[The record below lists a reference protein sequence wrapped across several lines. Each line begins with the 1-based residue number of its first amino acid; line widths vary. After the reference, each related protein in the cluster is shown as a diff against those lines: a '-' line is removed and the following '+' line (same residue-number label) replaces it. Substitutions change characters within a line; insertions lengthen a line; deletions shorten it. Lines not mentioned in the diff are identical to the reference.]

1 MKRFLLWISAA
12 ALTASSAAADTNGV
26 LLRKV
31 SSTTPYA
38 GIPGITSEVQTSPRT
53 LPMNKKKTDRTVAGF
68 QKSERLRI
76 AAKGVSLPV
85 NTQLKAA
92 GDASAYMPELLGSV
106 IYSDDQNFET
116 GAVYQI
122 PSATGGE
129 FAYVFGAADDNDFG
143 PDATY
148 GGVIADGKYYA
159 QMVYSFFGM
168 QFPVVNIHDVETG
181 ELLAEWMTEGE
192 ELAMDL
198 AYNPVDKQI
207 YGLCASYT
215 SEEEDATPVYNISK
229 ITYPDFDDI
238 QGVPTVEAIMPL
250 PGDSWYSLAI
260 DKDGKFFAMRQQA
273 GTGILGTPNS
283 RLWSIDIENKTT
295 QSVSTNNIG
304 VGPAYNSS
312 ATFDF
317 ATNRLFWAVSAYD
330 DNGYLYEINTTTG
343 RGTRLCKFA
352 NGEQVVG
359 LGTTNPVLAEGVP
372 ACASNIALN
381 YAPGSKSGN
390 ITFNLP
396 EKLFNGEDAQGTLS
410 YTVKANSEI
419 IASGQGTP
427 GQLITVEHTFATS
440 GTVRVSV
447 EVSNAAGAAPAT
459 SASAY
464 IGYAAAESPTN
475 IKVIEDA
482 EGHVTITWDAVTKDI
497 NGVTLPAVTYT
508 VGIVEQTQFGATIT
522 DFLVEEGTANSVSAQ
537 VMEPGTP
544 QELIQFAVFAECE
557 GGVSQGVPTPLYFVG
572 APYTEFLE
580 TFANGGLSHDA
591 TLRNNDGSNIGS
603 WQLGN
608 DEIIPD
614 QNGDNGFITHYGR
627 QPNGSSTLGF
637 GKIDLKGIANPVLTF
652 YVYALDTQSGAITT
666 DNLEVTVNEPF
677 AEPVSVFNKAISE
690 IATAPGWT
698 PVSIDLSAYK
708 DKIIQLG
715 FTGLIKQMV
724 MLPIDNIYVGQKIG
738 KDAAAVRISAP
749 DKVKAGENFTAS
761 VRINNEGSVEAPAHK
776 VNLYVDGAIA
786 QTKDV
791 PAIAV
796 GSSAN
801 VAFTVPMHILAEA
814 PLAIKATIELEGDE
828 RESNDSTATVSVAPV
843 VSALPFVK
851 DLTATVKD
859 KTVTLTW
866 SEPEVP
872 TSGSNNLVDF
882 EDATAFAQN
891 YGNWTFVDEDN
902 AAVGG
907 FQNLEIP
914 GIASGSSKASFF
926 IMEEGGNFN
935 QSFAAHSG
943 TKSLVSLFRYDGG
956 KVSDWAISP
965 ELDGSAQTITFWAKS
980 YSGTYPES
988 IEVLISSTTTAI
1000 SAFKVVTPEGV
1011 VPEQWTEYRFDVPA
1025 GTKYFAV
1032 HSVAT
1037 DSFMLMLD
1045 DFEFKAAPIA
1055 PPVLTGF
1062 DIYRDGVK
1070 LNATPLDEAAYTDAV
1085 AEDGVY
1091 NYVVTALWDKGVSK
1105 GSNAAV
1111 AYVGVSGIDAA
1122 VSEGV
1127 AIAAADKAIVVSGA
1141 AGLEI
1146 TVSAIDGKT
1155 VFEGQGKDVTTITV
1169 AQGIYVVKAGK
1180 TVAKIIVR

>member
-38 GIPGITSEVQTSPRT
+38 GIPGITGEVQASPRT
-53 LPMNKKKTDRTVAGF
+53 LPMNRKKTDRTVAGF

-85 NTQLKAA
+85 NPLLKAA
-92 GDASAYMPELLGSV
+92 GDASDYMPDLLGSV
-106 IYSDDQNFET
+106 IYSDDENFET
-116 GAVYQI
+116 GAVYQV

-129 FAYVFGAADDNDFG
+129 FAYIFGPADDNDFG

-159 QMVYSFFGM
+159 QMVYSFYGM
-168 QFPVVNIHDVETG
+168 QFPIVNIHDVETG

-192 ELAMDL
+192 EIAMDL

-207 YGLCASYT
+207 YGLCATYS
-215 SEEEDATPVYNISK
+215 SEDEDATPVYNISK
-229 ITYPDFDDI
+229 ITYPDFDDR
-238 QGVPTVEAIMPL
+238 QGVPTVEVIMPL
-250 PGDSWYSLAI
+250 PDQGWYSLAI
-260 DKDGKFFAMRQQA
+260 DKDGKFYAMRQLTTIPA
-273 GTGILGTPNS
+273 LGPTNS
-283 RLWSIDIENKTT
+283 RLFNIDIENKTT
-295 QSVSTNNIG
+295 RNIG
-304 VGPAYNSS
+304 SIGVVPAYASS

-317 ATNRLFWAVSAYD
+317 ATNRLFWAVSAKD

-343 RGTRLCKFA
+343 KGTRLCQFT
-352 NGEQVVG
+352 NSEQVVG
-359 LGTTNPVLAEGVP
+359 LGTTNPILAEGVP
-372 ACASNIALN
+372 ACASNVALN

-410 YTVKANSEI
+410 YTVKANSEV

-427 GQLITVEHTFATS
+427 GQLITIEHTFATS

-447 EVSNAAGAAPAT
+447 EVSNAAGAAPTT

-475 IKVIEDA
+475 IKVVEDA

-508 VGIVEQTQFGATIT
+508 VGIVEQTIFGATIT
-522 DFLVEEGTANSVSAQ
+522 DFLVEEGTATSVSAQ

-608 DEIIPD
+608 DEILTD

-627 QPNGSSTLGF
+627 NINGSSTLGF

-652 YVYALDTQSGAITT
+652 YVYAQDTQSGAITT

-690 IATAPGWT
+690 IATVPGWT
-698 PVSIDLSAYK
+698 PVSIDLAAYK
-708 DKIIQLG
+708 DKIIQLN
-715 FTGLIKQMV
+715 FTGFIKQMA

-738 KDAAAVRISAP
+738 KDAAAVRVTAP
-749 DKVKAGENFTAS
+749 AKVKAGETFTAS
-761 VRINNEGSVEAPAHK
+761 VRINNEGTVEAPAHK
-776 VNLYVDGAIA
+776 VNLYVDGALA

-801 VAFTVPMHILAEA
+801 VEFTVPMHILADA
-814 PLAIKATIELEGDE
+814 PLALNATIELEGDE
-828 RESNDSTATVSVAPV
+828 RESNNSTATVSVAPI
-843 VSALPFVK
+843 VSTLPFVK

-859 KTVTLTW
+859 KTVALAW
-866 SEPEVP
+866 SEPEV
-872 TSGSNNLVDF
+872 TSNNLVDF
-882 EDATAFAQN
+882 EDATAFAQT
-891 YGNWTFVDEDN
+891 YGEWTFVDEDN
-902 AAVGG
+902 TPVGG

-914 GIASGSSKASFF
+914 GIVTGSTKASFF

-943 TKSLVSLFRYDGG
+943 TKSLVSLFRYDSG

-980 YSGTYPES
+980 YSGSYPES

-1000 SAFKVVTPEGV
+1000 GAFKVVTPEGV
-1011 VPEQWTEYRFDVPA
+1011 VPEQWTEYSFDVPA

-1037 DSFMLMLD
+1037 DAFMLMLD
-1045 DFEFKAAPIA
+1045 DFEFKAAI
-1055 PPVLTGF
+1055 PVLTGF

-1085 AEDGVY
+1085 AENGVY
-1091 NYVVTALWDKGVSK
+1091 NYVVTARWDKGVSK

-1146 TVSAIDGKT
+1146 TVSVIDGKT

-1169 AQGIYVVKAGK
+1169 AQGVYVVKAGK

>member
-31 SSTTPYA
+31 SSDTPYT
-38 GIPGITSEVQTSPRT
+38 GIPGITGEVKASPRT
-53 LPMNKKKTDRTVAGF
+53 LPMNRKKTDRTVAGF
-68 QKSERLRI
+68 QKSEHLRI

-85 NTQLKAA
+85 NPQLKAA
-92 GDASAYMPELLGSV
+92 GDASDYMPELFGSV
-106 IYSDDQNFET
+106 IYSDDQSFET
-116 GAVYQI
+116 GAVYQV

-129 FAYVFGAADDNDFG
+129 FAYIFGPADDNDFG

-159 QMVYSFFGM
+159 QMVYSFMGM
-168 QFPVVNIHDVETG
+168 QFPIVNVHDVATG
-181 ELLAEWMTEGE
+181 ELLAEWMTDGD

-207 YGLCASYT
+207 YGLCAAYT
-215 SEEEDATPVYNISK
+215 SEDEDATPVYNISK
-229 ITYPDFDDI
+229 ITYPDFDDKS
-238 QGVPTVEAIMPL
+238 GVPIVEPVMNL
-250 PGDSWYSLAI
+250 SDDGWYSLAI
-260 DKDGKFFAMRQQA
+260 DKDGKFYAIRQQV
-273 GTGILGTPNS
+273 GILGPVNS
-283 RLWSIDIENKTT
+283 RLWSIDIENQTT
-295 QSVSTNNIG
+295 RNLGAIG
-304 VGPAYNSS
+304 AIPAYASS
-312 ATFDF
+312 ASFDF
-317 ATNRLFWAVSAYD
+317 ATNRLFWAMSASD
-330 DNGYLYEINTTTG
+330 DHGYLYEINTTTG
-343 RGTRLCKFA
+343 KGTKLCQFT
-352 NGEQVVG
+352 NSEQVVG
-359 LGTTNPVLAEGVP
+359 LGSTNPVLADGVP
-372 ACASNIALN
+372 ACASNLSIN

-396 EKLFNGEDAQGTLS
+396 EKLFNGQDAQGTLS
-410 YTVKANSEI
+410 YTVKANSEA
-419 IASGQGTP
+419 IASGQGNP
-427 GQLITVEHTFATS
+427 GQLITIEHTFATS
-440 GTVRVSV
+440 GTARVSV
-447 EVSNAAGAAPAT
+447 EVSNAAGAAPTA

-508 VGIVEQTQFGATIT
+508 VGIVEQTIFGATIT
-522 DFLVEEGTANSVSAQ
+522 DFLVEEGTENSVSAQ
-537 VMEPGTP
+537 VMEAGTP

-591 TLRNNDGSNIGS
+591 TLKNNDGANIGS

-608 DEIIPD
+608 DEIVPD

-627 QPNGSSTLGF
+627 QLGGSSTLGF

-652 YVYALDTQSGAITT
+652 YVYALSTQSGAITS

-698 PVSIDLSAYK
+698 PVSIDLAAYK
-708 DKIIQLG
+708 DKIIQIS
-715 FTGLIKQMV
+715 FTGYINQMA

-738 KDAAAVRISAP
+738 KDAAAVRVTAP
-749 DKVKAGENFTAS
+749 DKANAGETFTAS

-776 VNLYVDGAIA
+776 VNLYVDGALA

-801 VAFTVPMHILAEA
+801 VEFTVPMHILAEA
-814 PLAIKATIELEGDE
+814 PIALSADIELEGDE
-828 RESNDSTATVSVAPV
+828 RESNNSTAAVSVAPV
-843 VSALPFVK
+843 VSTLPFVK

-872 TSGSNNLVDF
+872 TSESNNLVDF
-882 EDATAFAQN
+882 EDAIAFAQS
-891 YGNWTFVDEDN
+891 YGNWTFIDEDN
-902 AAVGG
+902 TAVGG
-907 FQNLEIP
+907 FQNINIP
-914 GIASGSSKASFF
+914 GIVAGSTKASFF
-926 IMEEGGNFN
+926 IMEQGGDFN

-943 TKSLVSLFRYDGG
+943 TKSLVALFRYDGG

-965 ELDGSAQTITFWAKS
+965 ELDGSAQTISFWAKS
-980 YSGTYPES
+980 YSADYPES
-988 IEVLISSTTTAI
+988 IEVLISSTTTATN
-1000 SAFKVVTPEGV
+1000 AFKVVTPEGV
-1011 VPEQWTEYRFDVPA
+1011 VPGEWTNYTFEVPA

-1032 HSVAT
+1032 HSVAV

-1045 DFEFKAAPIA
+1045 DFEFKAAPVV

-1070 LNATPLDEAAYTDAV
+1070 LNATPLDEAAYTDV
-1085 AEDGVY
+1085 LAENGTY
-1091 NYVVTALWDKGVSK
+1091 NYAVTAIWDKGVSK
-1105 GSNAAV
+1105 GSNVAV
-1111 AYVGVSGIDAA
+1111 ANVGVSGIDAA

-1169 AQGIYVVKAGK
+1169 AQGVYVVKAGK

>member
-38 GIPGITSEVQTSPRT
+38 GIPGITSEVQASPRT

-215 SEEEDATPVYNISK
+215 SEDEDATPVYNISK
-229 ITYPDFDDI
+229 ITYPDFDDK

-330 DNGYLYEINTTTG
+330 ENGYLYEINTTTG

-475 IKVIEDA
+475 IKVVEDA

-508 VGIVEQTQFGATIT
+508 VGIVEQTMFGATIT

-715 FTGLIKQMV
+715 FTGLIKQMA

-761 VRINNEGSVEAPAHK
+761 VRINNEGTEEAPAHK

-814 PLAIKATIELEGDE
+814 PLALKATIELEGDE

-1011 VPEQWTEYRFDVPA
+1011 VPEQWTEYSFDVPA

-1091 NYVVTALWDKGVSK
+1091 NYVVTAIWDKGVSK

-1141 AGLEI
+1141 TGLEI